1 MHTRI
6 NSVTL
11 EGINAHLVNVE
22 VDMDERSTKAEFFIV
37 GLPST
42 PIMESRKRITT
53 ALKNCGYFMPDKRIT
68 VNLSPADL
76 KKDGTLFDLPIALG
90 LLHTTSNL
98 QVSNK
103 FFEETIIVGEL
114 SLDGSVNSIKGSLS
128 IASDAKALGIKRIIL
143 PKSNAAEA
151 SLIDNIEVIG
161 IESLVQVI
169 KYLQNKLEI
178 QPTKKTLI
186 NTSLAHSD
194 LDFDDVKGQGYAK
207 RALQIAAAGKHNLI
221 FSGPPG
227 AGKTM
232 LTKRIL
238 TIMPDMTMQEI
249 IDTTKI
255 YSVSGKLPNNTILQE
270 RPFRSPHH
278 TTTRAALIGGGNSLA
293 LHIGELSL
301 SHNGILFLD
310 EITEFKKECLESLRE
325 PLENGYINISRGKN
339 NASYPCDFILIAAY
353 NPCPCGFFG
362 DTNKKCTCSPSMIKS
377 YQNKLSG
384 PLLDRIDIR
393 IGIRAVEYDEI
404 KAKKEVTEM
413 SSTNLKEGVVKAVA
427 IQEQRFGCKGKYNSH
442 MDVNEVQQYCKLTPE
457 AEEIIQKAYIKLNL
471 SARAYHKTLKLARTI
486 ADINNHKDIEVSH
499 ISEALMYKFEQS

>member
-1 MHTRI
+1 MHSKI

-11 EGINAHLVNVE
+11 EGITAHLVSVE
-22 VDMDERSTKAEFFIV
+22 VDMDERSTKAEFSIV

-53 ALKNCGYFMPDKRIT
+53 ALRNCGYFMPDKRIT

-76 KKDGTLFDLPIALG
+76 KKDGTLFDLPITLG
-90 LLHTTSNL
+90 LLNITSNL
-98 QVSNK
+98 SVSNK
-103 FFEETIIVGEL
+103 FFEDTIIAGEL
-114 SLDGSVNSIKGSLS
+114 SLDGTVNSIKGSLS
-128 IASDAKALGIKRIIL
+128 IASDAKRLGIKRIIL
-143 PKSNAAEA
+143 PKSNAQEA
-151 SLIDNIEVIG
+151 ALIDDIEVIG
-161 IESLVQVI
+161 VESLTQVI
-169 KYLQNKLEI
+169 KYLQNKTEI
-178 QPTKKTLI
+178 TPTKKVNI
-186 NTSLAHSD
+186 STSLSHSD
-194 LDFDDVKGQGYAK
+194 LDFDDVKGQIYAK

-255 YSVSGKLPNNTILQE
+255 YSISGKLQNHSILQE

-278 TTTRAALIGGGNSLA
+278 TTTRAALIGGGSSIA
-293 LHIGELSL
+293 LHAGEISL

-339 NASYPCDFILIAAY
+339 NISYPCDFILIAAY

-362 DTNKKCTCSPSMIKS
+362 DTTKKCTCSPSMIKS
-377 YQNKLSG
+377 YQSKLSG

-393 IGIRAVEYDEI
+393 IGIRAVEYGEI
-404 KAKKEVTEM
+404 TAKKEITEM
-413 SSTNLKEGVVKAVA
+413 SSANLKLGVIRAVE
-427 IQEQRFGCKGKYNSH
+427 IQEKRFGAKGKYNSH
-442 MDVNEVQQYCKLTPE
+442 MNTNEVEQYCKLTKE
-457 AEEIIQKAYIKLNL
+457 AEEIIGKAYIKLGL

-486 ADINNHKDIEVSH
+486 ADIDNQEQIDVKH

>member
-11 EGINAHLVNVE
+11 EGIKSHLVNVE
-22 VDMDERSTKAEFFIV
+22 VDMDERSTKADFSIV

-53 ALKNCGYFMPDKRIT
+53 ALKNCNYFLPDKRIT

-76 KKDGTLFDLPIALG
+76 KKDGTLFDLPITVG
-90 LLHTTSNL
+90 LLYITSTINISAKL
-98 QVSNK
+98 LKES
-103 FFEETIIVGEL
+103 IIVGEL
-114 SLDGSVNSIKGSLS
+114 SLDGTINPIKGALS
-128 IASDAKALGIKRIIL
+128 IASDAKSLGVKRIIL
-143 PKSNAAEA
+143 PKANAQEA
-151 SLIDNIEVIG
+151 ALIHDIDIIGVDSLHDVISYLKKKIDIQPEPNIE
-161 IESLVQVI
+161 
-169 KYLQNKLEI
+169 LQTLH
-178 QPTKKTLI
+178 KTYDI
-186 NTSLAHSD
+186 
-194 LDFDDVKGQGYAK
+194 DFDDVKGQDYAK

-227 AGKTM
+227 AGKSM
-232 LTKRIL
+232 LTKRII

-255 YSVSGKLPNNTILQE
+255 YSVSGKLTENKILQE

-293 LHIGELSL
+293 LHIGEISL
-301 SHNGILFLD
+301 AHNGILFLD
-310 EITEFKKECLESLRE
+310 EVTEFKKECLESLRE
-325 PLENGYINISRGKN
+325 PLENGHINISRGKN
-339 NASYPCDFILIAAY
+339 NASFPCEFLLIAAY

-362 DTNKKCTCSPSMIKS
+362 DPVKKCTCSPSMIKM

-393 IGIRAVEYDEI
+393 IGIKAIEYHEAI
-404 KAKKEVTEM
+404 AKKEETKM
-413 SSTNLKEGVVKAVA
+413 SSAQLKLGVIQA
-427 IQEQRFGCKGKYNSH
+427 IQAQQKRFGCLGKYNSQ
-442 MDVNEVQQYCKLTPE
+442 MNSNEIEQFCLLTDD
-457 AEEIIQKAYIKLNL
+457 AKSIIEKAFIKLNL
-471 SARAYHKTLKLARTI
+471 SMRAYHKTLKLARTI
-486 ADINNHKDIEVSH
+486 ADITNSELIDVVH